1 MEQKNTSIF
10 DFHTHSNFSAD
21 GMSSIEDYCKRAK
34 ALGFSQIGF
43 TEHLDFNPVDLGYR
57 EYDYEKNL
65 SEILRIR
72 GMFEND
78 LKILFGAEVTY
89 EKEFE
94 KDIRSYLKNRK
105 FDYLIGSVHLID
117 SKAISRIDEENYF
130 AGKTEKESYLPY
142 FLELKNAAQ
151 SGIFNIIGHF
161 DLIKRYGVTFFGKFN
176 PGKYNSEITEI
187 LEPMIKNNIAL
198 EINSSGLRQNPKETY
213 PSLKIIKLYKELGGD
228 LITIGSD
235 SHSTEFLGS
244 GIEDSIKVAKDGG
257 FNNIATF
264 ENGRIGYIK
273 I

>member
-1 MEQKNTSIF
+1 MKQKNTLIL
-10 DFHTHSNFSAD
+10 DFHAHSDFSVD
-21 GMSSIEDYCKRAK
+21 GMSSIENYCKRAK

-43 TEHLDFNPVDLGYR
+43 TEHLDFNPVDLGYG

-78 LKILFGAEVTY
+78 LKILFAAEVTY
-89 EKEFE
+89 EKKFE
-94 KDIRSYLKNRK
+94 KDIRVYLKNRR
-105 FDYLIGSVHLID
+105 FDYRIGSVHLID

-130 AGKTEKESYLPY
+130 AGKTEEEAYLPY

-151 SGIFNIIGHF
+151 SGMFDVIGHF

-176 PGKYNSEITEI
+176 SGKYNSEITEI
-187 LEPMIKNNIAL
+187 LELMIKNNIAL

-244 GIEDSIKVAKDGG
+244 GTEDAIKIARSAG
-257 FNNIATF
+257 FDKIVTF